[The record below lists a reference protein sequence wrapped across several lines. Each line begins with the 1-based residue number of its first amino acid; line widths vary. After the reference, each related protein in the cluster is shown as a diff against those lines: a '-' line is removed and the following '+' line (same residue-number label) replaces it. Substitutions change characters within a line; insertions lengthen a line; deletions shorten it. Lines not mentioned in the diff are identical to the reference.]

1 MFCKFQINSVLESM
15 SVDEV
20 YELCTSILANGQ
32 TIVHMLAQR
41 QKLPALRAILKRGV
55 DVNTR
60 NAQGNTPLY
69 VAFHHNALRAAKVM
83 CWSRTSSYKKKLIFI
98 SQYRTKYIIVFQL
111 RYLVK

>member
-55 DVNTR
+55 GWMFTIKR
-60 NAQGNTPLY
+60 LLFLY
-69 VAFHHNALRAAKVM
+69 
-83 CWSRTSSYKKKLIFI
+83 LIL
-98 SQYRTKYIIVFQL
+98 YLFQ
-111 RYLVK
+111 